1 MPLLSW
7 IPFTPAWTSAQRR
20 KAEHA
25 WSQSLALHR
34 AGHPA
39 GTEGLTKAAGS
50 GYLGS
55 FQHALDA
62 LSPPAPEALAL
73 LLRRRPNLHPLS
85 EEPLTNGLGDTLL
98 HLWARQ
104 PQPANGST
112 AHQAITRLLLMPVG
126 TDIARVG
133 QAKKKMLRPNAD
145 RMDAQMLAARHGN
158 WDVLRGLKPYTHWVI
173 GSEPV
178 REDLTKRHWVD
189 HWAEGVLER
198 LQAGDSFQLRGDD
211 PALSAFCFCAGPDDV
226 ARLGKRHR
234 LGRPLARLLA
244 AGVNADL
251 AEFICPR
258 EPTNES
264 KQLWNTLNKSFEP
277 NQFVAGPGIA
287 SYYLVGAMVS
297 SQPWEAICKVMG
309 AAALRSKPDLRKIHL
324 FDHTGR
330 SPALDWLDK
339 PEWFAHA
346 LEKTW
351 FIANAV
357 NPGALPGL
365 PRLLRDLLKDPSTE
379 PVALRIFTALETHY
393 RGTWPPGFR
402 SDTLQGVLEETLSN
416 GSLPAAPRHRL

>member
-1 MPLLSW
+1 MPLFSW
-7 IPFTPAWTSAQRR
+7 MPLTTGWKLDRRR
-20 KAEHA
+20 KAERA

-39 GTEGLTKAAGS
+39 GTEGLIKAAGS

-55 FQHALDA
+55 FQHARDT
-62 LSPPAPEALAL
+62 LSPPAPETLAR

-85 EEPLTNGLGDTLL
+85 EEPLTDALGDTLL

-104 PQPANGST
+104 PQPPNGST
-112 AHQAITRLLLMPVG
+112 AHQAITRLLLTPVG
-126 TDIARVG
+126 SDIARVG

-158 WDVLRGLKPYTHWVI
+158 WDVLRGLKPYAHWAI
-173 GSEPV
+173 GSEPI

-198 LQAGDSFQLRGDD
+198 LQGGNPLQLRGDD
-211 PALSAFCFCAGPDDV
+211 PALSAFCFCAGLNDV

-234 LGRPLARLLA
+234 FGRPLARLLA
-244 AGVNADL
+244 AGVDADL

-258 EPTNES
+258 EPTSES
-264 KQLWNTLNKSFEP
+264 KQLWNTLDKSFEP

-287 SYYLVGAMVS
+287 SYYLAGAMVS
-297 SQPWEAICKVMG
+297 SQPWGALSRVMG
-309 AAALRSKPDLRKIHL
+309 AASLRSRSDLRKIQL

-330 SPALDWLDK
+330 SPALDWLEK
-339 PEWFAHA
+339 PEWFAQA

-357 NPGALPGL
+357 NPTSLPGL
-365 PRLLRDLLKDPSTE
+365 PRLLQDLLKDPSTE
-379 PVALRIFTALETHY
+379 PVALRIFTALETYY
-393 RGTWPPGFR
+393 RGTWPSGFR
-402 SDTLQGVLEETLSN
+402 SDTLQKVLEETLIN
-416 GSLPAAPRHRL
+416 QAPKAVQKHRL